1 MLNILHLNNTHFK
14 KVQIVKSIICPITDF
29 FNVSTEDSIQKLECL
44 KENLEKSLAMIVH
57 GSPKLKKKIEEVTK
71 RIEELMAL
79 QVEGVDTH

>member
-1 MLNILHLNNTHFK
+1 M
-14 KVQIVKSIICPITDF
+14 
-29 FNVSTEDSIQKLECL
+29 STEDSIQKLECL

-79 QVEGVDTH
+79 EVEGVDTHKEGPYQCFTDIGVLEEFYSN